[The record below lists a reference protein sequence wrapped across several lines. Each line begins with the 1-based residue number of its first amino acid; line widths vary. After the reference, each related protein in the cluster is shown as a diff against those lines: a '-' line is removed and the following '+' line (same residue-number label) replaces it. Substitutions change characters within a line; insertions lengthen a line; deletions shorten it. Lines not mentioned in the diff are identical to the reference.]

1 MTFLRTVEY
10 PYLYRFIFGMYS
22 LSELTQSTLLLQNE
36 VVGRVRAVY
45 AVYYI

>member
-1 MTFLRTVEY
+1 MTFPKTVEY
-10 PYLYRFIFGMYS
+10 SYLYRFIFGMYS
-22 LSELTQSTLLLQNE
+22 LCELTQSTLLFQNE